1 MEGNAKGTMSADVLM
16 ASKEI
21 IVKLVE
27 DLHNAQPA
35 QEHAEME
42 RVNLI
47 IRVFVSLVGLEN
59 CAIRTSHGLES
70 KNIFSLVVL
79 VCSQLDRCNKISYL
93 T

>member
-1 MEGNAKGTMSADVLM
+1 MEENARGTICADVLL

-35 QEHAEME
+35 QEHVEME
-42 RVNLI
+42 RANLI

-59 CAIRTSHGLES
+59 CAIKTSHGLES
-70 KNIFSLVVL
+70 KNIFFTGGIGL
-79 VCSQLDRCNKISYL
+79 
-93 T
+93 